1 LYQALAAAFSPGLEE
16 AGMSSGAPWDAVV
29 IGAGPAGA
37 LAARQLALGGR
48 RVLLLDKKKF
58 PRTKVCGACIN
69 ARAMTALK
77 VAGLEQ
83 LLCSLKGLELRQLEI
98 IADGRRA
105 HVMMPAGIA
114 VGRAQLDLALTD
126 AAVQAG
132 CEFRDGTSAKV
143 GVLRDDLREV
153 RLESGGDRQMV
164 AARVV
169 LAADGLEHSS
179 LSGNGA
185 FSSDIAADSLIGL
198 GATIPRE
205 GYPLAPGTIR
215 MVAGGG
221 GYVGIVEL
229 DGDRLNLAAAV
240 AASEIRRCTSPGV
253 LIAELLDR
261 ARVRRPDALASA
273 QWHGTGALTRITRQV
288 ACERLFLIGDATGY
302 VEPFTGEGIAWA
314 LSSALLVAPL
324 AESCLAEKASPALLA
339 QDWRRLHRNHIQRRQ
354 WWCRQ
359 VAWVLRTAWRRRA
372 ALAAATALP
381 WLARRI
387 AAQINE
393 PFPTCTV

>member
-1 LYQALAAAFSPGLEE
+1 
-16 AGMSSGAPWDAVV
+16 MSNGTLWDAIV

-58 PRTKVCGACIN
+58 PRSKVCGACIN
-69 ARAMTALK
+69 ARAITALK
-77 VAGLEQ
+77 VARLEQ

-105 HVMMPAGIA
+105 HMMIPAGKA
-114 VGRAQLDLALTD
+114 VGRAEFDQALTD

-143 GVLRDDLREV
+143 GDLRGDLREV
-153 RLESGGDRQMV
+153 WLESGGGRQMV

-179 LSGNGA
+179 LSGDGA

-198 GATIPRE
+198 GTTIARV
-205 GYPLAPGTIR
+205 GYPLAPGTVR
-215 MVAGGG
+215 MVTGSG

-253 LIAELLDR
+253 LVAESFDR
-261 ARVRRPDALASA
+261 AGVTRPAALASA
-273 QWHGTGALTRITRQV
+273 QWHGTGALTRTTRQV
-288 ACERLFLIGDATGY
+288 ASERLFLIGDATGY

-324 AESCLAEKASPALLA
+324 AESCLADQKSPASLA

-372 ALAAATALP
+372 ALVAATALP

-393 PFPTCTV
+393 PFLSCTA